1 MLAVNRAD
9 LRTRSLRQ
17 VPLKASTALTAAIGA
32 ASLFAAQQASAAS
45 EIAQL
50 AKSDNRPLIIATL
63 FIPVVGWVG
72 FNILGPALNQAAQM
86 AKSKGGPAG
95 GKGKR
100 RGT

>member
-1 MLAVNRAD
+1 MDQA
-9 LRTRSLRQ
+9 
-17 VPLKASTALTAAIGA
+17 PLKVSNALTAAVGA
-32 ASLFAAQQASAAS
+32 VSLLAAQQASAAS

-72 FNILGPALNQAAQM
+72 FNILGPALNQAANM
-86 AKSKGGPAG
+86 AATKVGPAG

-100 RGT
+100 SR